1 MTQMLRLSE
10 REFKI
15 ALTNMLKA
23 LMKKVDN
30 IHEKMANFS
39 IEMKTGKESMEI
51 HKWKTETEMKNS
63 LDGLIYKLKTAEEKS
78 VNLKIG
84 QQKLLKLKHK
94 EKKK

>member
-1 MTQMLRLSE
+1 MLGLSE
-10 REFKI
+10 RGFKI

-39 IEMKTGKESMEI
+39 MKLEMKTGKKSVEI
-51 HKWKTETEMKNS
+51 HKWKTETEVRNS
-63 LDGLIYKLKTAEEKS
+63 LDGPICKLKTAEEKS

-84 QQKLLKLKHK
+84 Q
-94 EKKK
+94 